1 MNKSKIALIVSLALG
16 NILVELIF
24 QKTCD
29 NTIKST
35 KLLKVKKFFR
45 RIKQY
50 RKTRLLVSIFTL
62 LLVNYGKTDSTIKI
76 PNVKPIDLIFSPKND
91 VNCDDLTEY
100 FDFLG
105 NDRVQEIRRRI
116 YRLVINNNIETGE
129 QSLRISF
136 EISELL
142 RLIGRNKSSVFIAL
156 VIRILLIGTLP
167 GVSSM
172 GRIMDALI
180 LLYNKGKISSKL
192 LKILL
197 ESFFEENGGVM
208 PPEVRE
214 LLESLDCVPA

>member
-1 MNKSKIALIVSLALG
+1 MKKSKIALMVSLALG
-16 NILVELIF
+16 NILVELIL
-24 QKTCD
+24 QKTDD
-29 NTIKST
+29 NTMTST

-45 RIKQY
+45 RIKKY
-50 RKTRLLVSIFTL
+50 RKTRLLVSILTL
-62 LLVNYGKTDSTIKI
+62 LILNYGKTDSTIKM
-76 PNVKPIDLIFSPKND
+76 PHVKPIDLIFSPKND
-91 VNCDDLTEY
+91 VSCDDLTEY

-116 YRLVINNNIETGE
+116 YRLVINNNMETGE

-136 EISELL
+136 ELSELL

-156 VIRILLIGTLP
+156 VIRILFIGTLP
-167 GVSSM
+167 GISSM
-172 GRIMDALI
+172 GRMMDALI

-197 ESFFEENGGVM
+197 ESFFEENGRVM

>member
-1 MNKSKIALIVSLALG
+1 MKKSKIALIVSLALG

-197 ESFFEENGGVM
+197 ESFFEENGRVM